1 MLLLLQQQLLLFAV
15 LLPTVVAHCPI
26 GTISRPEFGRCY
38 KLSSYRK
45 PFYMAEEAC
54 QAIGGHLVS
63 VGNGFENAMLADI
76 ARSQNLKGPFFI
88 GYNRIVSSDWSW
100 IDGYNVSNFTKWGP
114 GIFISTNRFHSLQV
128 FANESKAVSAMQNM
142 DAQHSAFLANH
153 SLTAGKRLVV
163 M

>member
-114 GIFISTNRFHSLQV
+114 EERSVRRMIKSVPIRRRSGQPYVQGEI
-128 FANESKAVSAMQNM
+128 QN
-142 DAQHSAFLANH
+142 
-153 SLTAGKRLVV
+153 LT
-163 M
+163 